1 MPSDERT
8 FCWICEYLQLMQR
21 NHVKVWS
28 SVNPAWWFTN
38 DMSLSVNDSTFQF
51 QFFWRIDS
59 RLNVSDIS
67 CQKLPSKQKRR
78 ETPFPCWATSS
89 FVWIWWREETSDIGF
104 CHTHCS
110 MFCVMT
116 INLRSQA
123 DQVSFKKREIK
134 LL

>member
-51 QFFWRIDS
+51 QFFCRIDS
-59 RLNVSDIS
+59 RLTSLIFLVKNFRQSKRGGRHHFHAEQLPPLSGFGGEKKLQTLAFVTHTAPCSVWWQWTYAARLIKSIS
-67 CQKLPSKQKRR
+67 R
-78 ETPFPCWATSS
+78 
-89 FVWIWWREETSDIGF
+89 
-104 CHTHCS
+104 
-110 MFCVMT
+110 
-116 INLRSQA
+116 
-123 DQVSFKKREIK
+123 
-134 LL
+134 